1 MPRGKGT
8 LGAARSRKNE
18 VRPDYLLFWIRQ
30 EFAVQASDRRGK
42 GYTPAFSRHG
52 GKRCERPWA
61 HGAEE
66 RVEQVRKV
74 PGSGFRAVSIRSIS
88 RTHSQETEDAPVRV
102 NRGVLGAAQCSLGSC
117 RAQKGE
123 KSCARSCRKVAPK
136 LCANR
141 AFRTRRCALLFTDN
155 REKFCALLMR
165 KVCSRWSRNS

>member
-74 PGSGFRAVSIRSIS
+74 PGSGFGAVSIRSILAH
-88 RTHSQETEDAPVRV
+88 TVRRPKMRRCV
-102 NRGVLGAAQCSLGSC
+102 SIAGCSGRHNAASVVAVLK
-117 RAQKGE
+117 KG
-123 KSCARSCRKVAPK
+123 RKVAQGVVERWPRN
-136 LCANR
+136 CAPIVHFGH
-141 AFRTRRCALLFTDN
+141 ADVHCSSQIT
-155 REKFCALLMR
+155 EKSF
-165 KVCSRWSRNS
+165 VHF